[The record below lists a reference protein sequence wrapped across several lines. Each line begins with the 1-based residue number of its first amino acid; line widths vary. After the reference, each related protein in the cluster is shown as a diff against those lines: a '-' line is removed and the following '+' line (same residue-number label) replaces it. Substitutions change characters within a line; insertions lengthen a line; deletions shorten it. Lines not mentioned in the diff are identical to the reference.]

1 MDCILY
7 NGVIKSWTRLGNFH
21 FHRHNREKV
30 KPSVQCSHRGQSQR
44 WRGQKVE
51 RRMPGAGRVGR
62 RSGQL
67 GFNGTELVLVDEKSP
82 MDGWC

>member
-30 KPSVQCSHRGQSQR
+30 KPSHSAVTEAS
-44 WRGQKVE
+44 
-51 RRMPGAGRVGR
+51 PNAGGDRKWNGGCQGLGGWGGGVG
-62 RSGQL
+62 S
-67 GFNGTELVLVDEKSP
+67 
-82 MDGWC
+82 